1 MKRISIPLIKIW
13 SSLSHSKRTFSDML
27 ELGRINTEK
36 NIRLFQPKEFN
47 EEWMGNW
54 KKYIYNIIDDE
65 LLLRPFDSSYD
76 DQLINES
83 MQTLLELLNGC
94 STLPPSN
101 QMYEEVLKPH
111 VENIARA
118 CGIHV
123 QLYEQFKLNFDE
135 FVELYSSRRDYIKTN
150 AIEEIEMNNAATDE
164 FRGSSDHLI
173 FGKMVGDA
181 LGLHPVWG
189 AMLNPTGGVSGPSNS
204 NIFVRSLN
212 IVPSIRKNTVLHD
225 ATGYLRLYHGIGPGY
240 RYLSMGDI
248 EGRLDSSNGVLNG
261 FWLPRADYVKNFFW
275 KMEGLEYMSIIKGP
289 DLTMTILHYFYLL
302 VIVLCF
308 FVLLSQIM

>member
-1 MKRISIPLIKIW
+1 MLRAR
-13 SSLSHSKRTFSDML
+13 SSLLKLINNRKYEVSFRDML
-27 ELGRINTEK
+27 DLQHIPTASHDELFLPN
-36 NIRLFQPKEFN
+36 EFN
-47 EEWMGNW
+47 EEWFIRW
-54 KKYIYNIIDDE
+54 KEYIYDIIKDE
-65 LLLRPFDSSYD
+65 LLLRPFDWSYD
-76 DQLINES
+76 YKRLNKS

-101 QMYEEVLKPH
+101 QVYEEVLKPH

-135 FVELYSSRRDYIKTN
+135 FVGLYSSRRDYIKTN

-204 NIFVRSLN
+204 NIIMRNCIL
-212 IVPSIRKNTVLHD
+212 VPSIRKNSVLHD

-240 RYLSMGDI
+240 RYLEMGDI
-248 EGRLDSSNGVLNG
+248 KGRLSPYNGALNG
-261 FWLPRADYVKNFFW
+261 FWLPRADHVKNFFW
-275 KMEGLEYMSIIKGP
+275 KMEELNDYIKVIRGP
-289 DLTMTILHYFYLL
+289 DLAMSMIEHLNFLA
-302 VIVLCF
+302 IALCI